1 MFDRMYK
8 ADGNYEYDINEAK
21 LLELD
26 LNIPKQRIKI
36 EEFTEYYR
44 KWIFP
49 VDAEINLTSM

>member
-1 MFDRMYK
+1 MTVKYRMFDRMYK

-44 KWIFP
+44 K
-49 VDAEINLTSM
+49 